1 MDLINLFDYETASRG
16 KLSQPAWDYYA
27 SGANDE
33 ITLRDNRDAYDR
45 IKIRYRVLRDV
56 SERDLAT
63 TVLGHALAMPVLI
76 APTAFQRMAHPDGE
90 LATVR
95 AAGAAGTIM
104 ILSTLATTP
113 MEEVVAA
120 ATGPVWFQL
129 YVYRQRDVTAQLVQR
144 AEAAGCRAIV
154 VTVDAPLLGTR
165 ERDVRNR
172 FQLPEGM
179 CVENLLPVSKES
191 FPQATDESGLAAYA
205 ASMFDPSLSWKDL
218 AWLSGLTKLP
228 VLVKG
233 IVHADDARL
242 AVEHRA
248 AGIIVS
254 NHGGRQLDTAPATI
268 DVLREI
274 VAAVRDGGG
283 AAGFS
288 VLIDGG
294 IRRGTDVIKAIALG
308 ADAVC
313 VGRPILWGLAV
324 DGEAGAE
331 RVLDILRGELDI
343 AMGLCGCRSVSELR
357 ELREALRR

>member
-16 KLSQPAWDYYA
+16 KLSQSAWDYYA

-56 SERDLAT
+56 SERDLTT
-63 TVLGHALAMPVLI
+63 TVLGHRVAMPVLV

-104 ILSTLATTP
+104 ILSTLATIA

-179 CVENLLPVSKES
+179 CVENLLPASKES
-191 FPQATDESGLAAYA
+191 LPPATADSGLAAYA

-218 AWLSGLTKLP
+218 AWLSGVKPAELSDPERVSWQRMERELSTTMAMCGRY
-228 VLVKG
+228 VL
-233 IVHADDARL
+233 
-242 AVEHRA
+242 
-248 AGIIVS
+248 
-254 NHGGRQLDTAPATI
+254 
-268 DVLREI
+268 I
-274 VAAVRDGGG
+274 VAR
-283 AAGFS
+283 
-288 VLIDGG
+288 
-294 IRRGTDVIKAIALG
+294 K
-308 ADAVC
+308 
-313 VGRPILWGLAV
+313 P
-324 DGEAGAE
+324 E
-331 RVLDILRGELDI
+331 RSSLT
-343 AMGLCGCRSVSELR
+343 
-357 ELREALRR
+357 